1 MNTQNSIESIL
12 VFPRSVQYNIL
23 YDATATKNELPRN
36 AGGYGSYA
44 PSWDL
49 LASFLCTDGLPIDES
64 PLFDPHNPFKNRDP
78 RCTATIVEFG
88 TRHCSFDF
96 DPHPDALKVMNYK
109 TGKMVT
115 NQDTRA
121 NAQYTSFNA
130 LLWKKGIDDS
140 WVDNKQKVESDYIEI
155 RYAEV
160 LLTYAEA
167 MIELNKIDES
177 VLEAINSVR
186 ARAYGVKS
194 SETDKYP
201 AVTARDQKSLRQT
214 VRLERRVEFAK
225 EGLRYMDLIRW
236 KLATKALNTKNY
248 GILYPAD
255 ILRDKVTSKGLWF
268 WPTTPQID
276 EDGIADFS
284 AMEKEGL
291 IQVLSQ
297 RKWDERQYLW
307 PIPTSEIIINENM
320 KQNPGY

>member
-1 MNTQNSIESIL
+1 M
-12 VFPRSVQYNIL
+12 
-23 YDATATKNELPRN
+23 
-36 AGGYGSYA
+36 
-44 PSWDL
+44 
-49 LASFLCTDGLPIDES
+49 
-64 PLFDPHNPFKNRDP
+64 
-78 RCTATIVEFG
+78 
-88 TRHCSFDF
+88 
-96 DPHPDALKVMNYK
+96 
-109 TGKMVT
+109 
-115 NQDTRA
+115 
-121 NAQYTSFNA
+121 
-130 LLWKKGIDDS
+130 
-140 WVDNKQKVESDYIEI
+140 
-155 RYAEV
+155 
-160 LLTYAEA
+160 LTYAEA

>member
-1 MNTQNSIESIL
+1 
-12 VFPRSVQYNIL
+12 
-23 YDATATKNELPRN
+23 
-36 AGGYGSYA
+36 
-44 PSWDL
+44 
-49 LASFLCTDGLPIDES
+49 
-64 PLFDPHNPFKNRDP
+64 
-78 RCTATIVEFG
+78 
-88 TRHCSFDF
+88 
-96 DPHPDALKVMNYK
+96 MNYK

>member
-1 MNTQNSIESIL
+1 MEPDYAKLFKQSTKLNDEKVFEIPRSIENEVMLDSWI
-12 VFPRSVQYNIL
+12 V
-23 YDATATKNELPRN
+23 KNGLPRN
-36 AGGYGSYA
+36 AGGYGSYN

-49 LASFLCTDGLPIDES
+49 LASYLCTDGLPIDES
-64 PLFDPHNPFKNRDP
+64 PLFDPRKPFKNRDP

-201 AVTARDQKSLRQT
+201 ACL
-214 VRLERRVEFAK
+214 
-225 EGLRYMDLIRW
+225 
-236 KLATKALNTKNY
+236 
-248 GILYPAD
+248 LYTSDAAD
-255 ILRDKVTSKGLWF
+255 EL
-268 WPTTPQID
+268 
-276 EDGIADFS
+276 
-284 AMEKEGL
+284 
-291 IQVLSQ
+291 
-297 RKWDERQYLW
+297 
-307 PIPTSEIIINENM
+307 
-320 KQNPGY
+320 